1 MRIVCPQCGYSR
13 DIPTDKVPSRSSI
26 ATCPKCQFRFRFRG
40 HQAPSMPGEAL
51 DEPVYPPRPSRP
63 AVPVEDTTGYQP
75 HTPYEPRSQRLYM
88 PEPAP
93 EAGPRPEAEP
103 EHYGHMPPRPQA
115 RWLPDPE
122 PGREPQ
128 APSRAPAG
136 ARQPWVS
143 RQPLE
148 EEAPG
153 VDVFGRLGE
162 SLAPRPGEPETAAS
176 RSRPVGWEQGD
187 PYAVEPPVA
196 TPVIERA
203 APASHA
209 PPVQPEEQAA
219 HGASRLGEPVE
230 PGYAMP
236 GPDDA
241 PSAVRQ
247 DEASGT
253 APSEDV
259 QPSEAVA
266 GVDSVRDI
274 WARLQAMGGETRGS
288 SGAAPGAPRQAEGEP
303 AAPSTSVHPDTVA
316 PWEQLEHY
324 GVVPAF
330 LNTVKNI
337 LARPGDFFEQLPPV
351 SGKLR
356 PLIFA
361 LVVSVLAMLAGVVW
375 NYFGLGPNLSEL
387 GRTDGFQGLGSG
399 AIGGLALLGLS
410 PFALIAFVFLDS
422 ALTHLLLGL
431 LRSAARPFE
440 DTFRI
445 ICYAGAP
452 WVLAALPVPYSYLI
466 PVVLIWHMTLQAIGL
481 KKLHQAGYPQVLAS
495 VLVKWSLFFMA
506 SFAFLHVLITR
517 R

>member
-40 HQAPSMPGEAL
+40 HQAPSRPDEAL

-63 AVPVEDTTGYQP
+63 AVPVEDATGYQP

-122 PGREPQ
+122 PGQEPQ
-128 APSRAPAG
+128 APAG

-148 EEAPG
+148 EEGPG

-162 SLAPRPGEPETAAS
+162 SLAPRPSEAETAA
-176 RSRPVGWEQGD
+176 P
-187 PYAVEPPVA
+187 
-196 TPVIERA
+196 PVIERT
-203 APASHA
+203 APVSHA
-209 PPVQPEEQAA
+209 SPVQPEELAS

-236 GPDDA
+236 GP
-241 PSAVRQ
+241 
-247 DEASGT
+247 

-266 GVDSVRDI
+266 GEDSVRDI
-274 WARLQAMGGETRGS
+274 WARLQAMGGETK
-288 SGAAPGAPRQAEGEP
+288 AAPSVPRQAEGEP
-303 AAPSTSVHPDTVA
+303 AAPSASVHPDTVA

-410 PFALIAFVFLDS
+410 PIALIAFVFLDS